1 MNREVFDQGF
11 EHISDTAAHTGSF
24 CRVYALAAAVI
35 ASATVRGL
43 TAGSNAFTSVPL
55 PAGAYIDGQFSSITL
70 ASGRVIA
77 YRSDRG

>member
-11 EHISDTAAHTGSF
+11 EHISDTAAHTGNF
-24 CRVYALAAAVI
+24 CRIYALATAVI
-35 ASATVRGL
+35 ASASVRGL

-55 PAGAYIDGQFSSITL
+55 PAGTFIDGQFSSITL

>member
-11 EHISDTAAHTGSF
+11 EHISDTAPHTGNF
-24 CRVYALAAAVI
+24 CRIYALATAVI
-35 ASATVRGL
+35 ASASVRGL

-77 YRSDRG
+77 YRADRG